1 MKWILDLGYIPD
13 FGTEEQD
20 EEYNL
25 DVDFDNNHIV
35 FSYGGNT
42 IIRKSMYKINEKLD
56 IHITRD
62 EILNL
67 VEKLNN

>member
-1 MKWILDLGYIPD
+1 LKWILDLGYIPD